1 MSQQDVPSRLIVF
14 TRYPQP
20 GETKTRLIPA
30 LGEQG
35 AADLQ
40 RQMTE
45 HTMRGV
51 RPLSTSAAMRVEL
64 RYEGGSEEEMRAWLG
79 PALCFHPQGGGDL
92 GMRMLRAFQDS
103 FAAGD
108 ERVVVIGSDC
118 PGLRTEHLR
127 EGFASLARTDLVL
140 GPAGDGGYYLIGLR
154 RSCSERAPALF
165 SGLRWGSE
173 RVLPETLRIAA
184 AAGLSIFLLDILDD
198 VDRPED
204 LPIWER
210 EISGVSGRDQGQDRK
225 PPC

>member
-1 MSQQDVPSRLIVF
+1 MSNPSVPSRLIVF
-14 TRYPQP
+14 TRYPRP
-20 GETKTRLIPA
+20 GEAKTRLIPA

-40 RQMTE
+40 RRMTE

-51 RPLSTSAAMRVEL
+51 APLTTSAQIGVEV
-64 RYEGGSEEEMRAWLG
+64 RYAGGSGAEMREWLG
-79 PALCFHPQGGGDL
+79 PASAYHPQGGGDL
-92 GMRMLRAFQDS
+92 GERMQRAFQDS

-127 EGFASLARTDLVL
+127 EGFAALARADLVL

-154 RSCSERAPALF
+154 RSCGERALPALF
-165 SGLRWGSE
+165 SGIRWGSAE
-173 RVLPETLRIAA
+173 VLPETLAIAA
-184 AAGLSIFLLDILDD
+184 AAGLSIDLLDILDD

-204 LPIWER
+204 LAIWER
-210 EISGVSGRDQGQDRK
+210 EISGAPGR
-225 PPC
+225 